1 MKFCYFSTNARKC
14 FEIIL
19 NQWKPLVFILATL
32 HRLLCAIYIV
42 RHMISLPGS
51 SFSRTGNFHSYWQ
64 PNRLWLV
71 EVEIFLKSS
80 GKFRSL
86 YATSRSRPI
95 DHTDTW
101 CCWLYCFYLFTV
113 FLGWQPNG
121 HHYCPMQPGW
131 LRPHRPLL
139 PGLHL
144 EWFHFCYFWPFC
156 LWTVMCTIITSFIF
170 VNLYWEKKSDC
181 CVLGN
186 K

>member
-1 MKFCYFSTNARKC
+1 M
-14 FEIIL
+14 
-19 NQWKPLVFILATL
+19 
-32 HRLLCAIYIV
+32 AIFPALQKLT
-42 RHMISLPGS
+42 HMISLPGS
-51 SFSRTGNFHSYWQ
+51 CFCRTRIFHSYWQ
-64 PNRLWLV
+64 PNRPWLV

-86 YATSRSRPI
+86 YATSRLKPI
-95 DHTDTW
+95 DHTDADTDAVD
-101 CCWLYCFYLFTV
+101 YIVFTV
-113 FLGWQPNG
+113 LLGWQPNG
-121 HHYCPMQPGW
+121 HHNCPLQPGW

-170 VNLYWEKKSDC
+170 VNLYWEKKSNC